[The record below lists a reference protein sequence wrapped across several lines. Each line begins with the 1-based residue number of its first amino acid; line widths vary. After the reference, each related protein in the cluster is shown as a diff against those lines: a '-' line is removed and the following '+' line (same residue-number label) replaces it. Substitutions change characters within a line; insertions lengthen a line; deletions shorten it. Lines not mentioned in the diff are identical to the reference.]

1 MAILRY
7 MDMVKRKV
15 VIRNIIFRFNCGK
28 ARKEHYMITIQKQ
41 DLIISIDAITL

>member
-1 MAILRY
+1 MGI
-7 MDMVKRKV
+7 VKRKA

-28 ARKEHYMITIQKQ
+28 VRKEHYMIIIQKR